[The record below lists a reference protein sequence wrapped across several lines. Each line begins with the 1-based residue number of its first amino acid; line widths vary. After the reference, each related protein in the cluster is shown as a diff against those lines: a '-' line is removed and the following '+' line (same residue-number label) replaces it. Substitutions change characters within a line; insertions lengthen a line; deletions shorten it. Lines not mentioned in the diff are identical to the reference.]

1 MEFQNRVTNT
11 PGLIKLRD
19 VETGE
24 EKTYQLILADN
35 PTQEGT
41 PITAENLERFKQ
53 DILECAV
60 KLGAK
65 GDKGN
70 DGTTITGIKITKVS

>member
-53 DILECAV
+53 DILECV
-60 KLGAK
+60 LDLGIHGAP
-65 GDKGN
+65 GPQ
-70 DGTTITGIKITKVS
+70 GTTITGIQITKVS